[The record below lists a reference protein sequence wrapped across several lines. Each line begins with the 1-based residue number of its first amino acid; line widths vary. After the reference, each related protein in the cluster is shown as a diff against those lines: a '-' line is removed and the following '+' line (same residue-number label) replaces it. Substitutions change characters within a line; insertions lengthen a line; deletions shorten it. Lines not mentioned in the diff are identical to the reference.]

1 MAQRILL
8 VEDDKYTR
16 ELYEDLLKGE
26 GYDVTSAEDGELGF
40 EKAIEGGFDLILL
53 DIIMPKKDGV
63 SFLKLYQ
70 TQQPTKPNGKIVML
84 TNLNDD
90 SMIKSCFNLG
100 AVGYLM
106 KSELTPDQ
114 IIKETKNYLDKGNG
128 STPRVPPTPTNPK
141 TS

>member
-26 GYDVTSAEDGELGF
+26 GYDVTCAEDGETGF

-70 TQQPTKPNGKIVML
+70 NSTPAKPNGKIVML

-90 SMIKSCFNLG
+90 SMIKSCFSLG

-114 IIKETKNYLDKGNG
+114 IIKETKNYLAKANG
-128 STPRVPPTPTNPK
+128 SAPPQAPPIPPA
-141 TS
+141 